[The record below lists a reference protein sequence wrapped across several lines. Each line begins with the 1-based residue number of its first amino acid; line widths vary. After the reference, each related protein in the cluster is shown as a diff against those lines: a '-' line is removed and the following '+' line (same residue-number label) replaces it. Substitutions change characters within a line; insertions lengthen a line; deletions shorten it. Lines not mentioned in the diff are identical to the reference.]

1 MTDKDLKIIY
11 KQETGKEIVEHIDFD
26 VDCEELSDIE
36 DYLHWLEEKVIQFE
50 NENYKLKIEV
60 NLKNNDYE
68 LRKGLSNR

>member
-1 MTDKDLKIIY
+1 MTEKDLKAEY
-11 KQETGKEIVEHIDFD
+11 QRETGKYTPSMFVTLPD
-26 VDCEELSDIE
+26 VK
-36 DYLHWLEEKVIQFE
+36 DYINWLEGKVIQFE